1 MSDDRILAELTGMR
15 GEMTDMRG
23 ELTGLKTGQA
33 TILTELGSVRV
44 ELGSVRVE
52 LGSVR
57 MDLGSARTE
66 LDQVK
71 TAQGLVKSELDRVRG
86 DVMARIDRVADK
98 VNAMHED
105 VVVAFG
111 SAEQVRRNHDRIREE
126 LHAWQNMVGSMQ
138 QRLMALD
145 ARVSALEGKT

>member
-1 MSDDRILAELTGMR
+1 MSDDRILAELTGIR
-15 GEMTDMRG
+15 GEMADMHGEVSAMRG
-23 ELTGLKTGQA
+23 ELTALKGNQG
-33 TILTELGSVRV
+33 TILV
-44 ELGSVRVE
+44 ELGSVK
-52 LGSVR
+52 
-57 MDLGSARTE
+57 AE

-71 TAQGLVKSELDRVRG
+71 TGQDSVKAELDQVKTGQGALRSELDRVRG

-111 SAEQVRRNHDRIREE
+111 AAEQVRRNHDRIREE
-126 LHAWQNMVGSMQ
+126 IHAWQNMVGSMQ
-138 QRLMALD
+138 QRLMSLD